1 MKANQ
6 PITVKDNRYDR
17 KEMSL
22 KTFIDKQ
29 SQIYLHL
36 MISPG
41 CSYVQLSNQVS
52 VSFVIVLMLGLKYN

>member
-41 CSYVQLSNQVS
+41 CSYVQLSKPGVCFLRDCLDAWIEDN
-52 VSFVIVLMLGLKYN
+52 